1 MGLVGHQPSVSV
13 VHPPASPTLTPA
25 QERTLALLR
34 RTDEPLVFSES
45 FVSEL
50 RDETT
55 EALAQFHSRLGDS
68 TLFISKGRLSNVHGC
83 EGKFLAPD
91 VFHWTAAIA
100 KGQVAHKAIQQM
112 INWRGEPTPRDL
124 VDDAIARLADDDRD
138 LGRWVA
144 GLSAGDEADLRGRAI
159 EHVNKFME
167 TFPPL
172 DPRSNPATES
182 TSRWPVAG
190 PIVFSSRADLVMGK
204 PEGRESRK
212 LIIDLKTGW
221 VSPLHREDLRF
232 YALIETLVRDV
243 PPRKLATFYLDSAHA
258 MVEDVTEGLLRS
270 ALRRTLD
277 GVHAIIELTIEG
289 RTPVLRPGTHCR
301 WCPLRDECPA
311 SEADKSHDDP
321 DQSDG

>member
-1 MGLVGHQPSVSV
+1 MATVQVPN
-13 VHPPASPTLTPA
+13 SPTLNPA

-34 RTDEPLVFSES
+34 RNDEPLVFSEA
-45 FVSEL
+45 FVSDL
-50 RDETT
+50 RE
-55 EALAQFHSRLGDS
+55 EANAALAQFHERLGTT
-68 TLFISKGRLSNVHGC
+68 TLFINKSRLSNVHGC

-91 VFHWTAAIA
+91 EFQWTAAIA

-112 INWRGEPTPRDL
+112 INWRGEPTPSEL
-124 VDDAIARLADDDRD
+124 VDDALARLADDDRD

-144 GLSAGDEADLRGRAI
+144 ALSRGDEADLRGRAI
-159 EHVNKFME
+159 EHVNKFIE

-172 DPRSNPATES
+172 DPRSHPATES
-182 TSRWPVAG
+182 ATRWPVDG
-190 PIVFSSRADLVMGK
+190 PIVFNSRADLVMGK

-221 VSPLHREDLRF
+221 VSPVHREDLRF
-232 YALIETLVRDV
+232 YALVETLVREV

-277 GVHAIIELTIEG
+277 GVHAIIELSVEG

-301 WCPLRDECPA
+301 WCPLRDTCPA
-311 SEADKSHDDP
+311 SEADRSHGADDAG
-321 DQSDG
+321 DG